1 MQQSEGKLHN
11 QVAIV
16 TGAAQGMGAA
26 IAGRLAAEGAKVVL
40 SDVNVE
46 KVVGVAERISTAAN
60 SSTMAMKTDVT
71 EEDEV
76 AEMVEATI
84 EHYGTVGILV
94 NNAGI
99 LYPTR
104 VDNVTKAE
112 WDEVIDVNLNGS
124 FLCSKA
130 VLPIM
135 KANKFGRIVNMSS
148 SAGRSVSTL
157 GGIHY
162 TAAKAGV
169 LGLTRGMAKE
179 VAPFGITV
187 NAICPGLIDTEMARE
202 NCSPEQLR
210 AYEESFPIPRLG
222 TPEEVAQLIIFLA
235 TDAAY
240 ITGASIDING
250 GDLMM

>member
-1 MQQSEGKLHN
+1 MGQSAGKLYN

-26 IAGRLAAEGAKVVL
+26 VANCLAEEGASVVV
-40 SDVNVE
+40 SDINGE
-46 KVVGVAERISTAAN
+46 KAIRVAERISSDSGRALAI
-60 SSTMAMKTDVT
+60 KTDVT
-71 EEDEV
+71 KEDEV
-76 AEMVEATI
+76 ASMVETTI
-84 EHYGTVGILV
+84 ARYGTISILV

-104 VDNVTKAE
+104 IDQVTKAE
-112 WDEVIDVNLNGS
+112 WDEVLDVNLNGT
-124 FLCSKA
+124 FLASKA
-130 VLPIM
+130 VLETM
-135 KANKFGRIVNMSS
+135 KKNQYGRIINMSS

-157 GGIHY
+157 GGVHY

-169 LGLTRGMAKE
+169 LGFTRALAKE

-187 NAICPGLIDTEMARE
+187 NAICPGLINTEMARE

-210 AYEESFPIPRLG
+210 AYEASFPIPRLG
-222 TPEEVAQLIIFLA
+222 RPEEVAELILFL
-235 TDAAY
+235 TTAASY